1 MGSNLIHANAETLTP
16 GATWCHASTDERLL
30 LVKNAIAKHF
40 GAANEVLEVVEV
52 KVDGQ
57 VIVNLLKP
65 VPADKRGTL
74 LLDFEDSLKNSIDP
88 GLIVWLEPLGDRS
101 SLRTLR
107 GIEVK
112 A

>member
-16 GATWCHASTDERLL
+16 GATWCHASTDERLS

-40 GAANEVLEVVEV
+40 GPANKVLEVVEV

-65 VPADKRGTL
+65 VSADKRGTL
-74 LLDFEDSLKNSIDP
+74 LLDFEDFLKNSIDP

-101 SLRTLR
+101 SLRNLR